1 MDTLHTASSQIVE
14 LGEQPKVQGSPVALW
29 AQALCPLL
37 QGIAR
42 YCCDSRT
49 MVSHGSCRCLY
60 DLDSGEVCFDR
71 DGSHF
76 LPTLLFV
83 L

>member
-1 MDTLHTASSQIVE
+1 MIIPPLLQLLDLMDTLHTASSQIVE
-14 LGEQPKVQGSPVALW
+14 LGDQPKLQGSPVALW

-49 MVSHGSCRCLY
+49 MVRHACCIY
-60 DLDSGEVCFDR
+60 PNV
-71 DGSHF
+71 
-76 LPTLLFV
+76 
-83 L
+83 